1 MIRRAHT
8 TKRQVIDALTTER
21 GLHSAAYR
29 LGLYDVP
36 RCASA

>member
-21 GLHSAAYR
+21 GLHSADI
-29 LGLYDVP
+29 GSVSMTVP